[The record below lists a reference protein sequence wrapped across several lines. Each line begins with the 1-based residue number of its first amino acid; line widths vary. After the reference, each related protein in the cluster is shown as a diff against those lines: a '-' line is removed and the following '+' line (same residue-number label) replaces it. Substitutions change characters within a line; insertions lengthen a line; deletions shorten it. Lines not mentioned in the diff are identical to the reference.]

1 MQQLEHC
8 GAMNKDSTT
17 ANALTALDVNVTK
30 TLHL

>member
-8 GAMNKDSTT
+8 GAMNEDST
-17 ANALTALDVNVTK
+17 ANALTALDVSATK